1 MELATA
7 PWDTTTLDDLNE
19 RFAGSSPREILR
31 WGLETF
37 GSDLVMA
44 TGFGPSGIVLMHL
57 VSKLQPKI
65 PILYLDTGLLFP
77 ETNTLRE
84 ALEERLGISFQRH
97 ATDLSLEAQEA
108 QHGPKLW
115 RRNPDQCCFL
125 RKVQPLQ
132 KALRDKRAWI
142 TGLRRDQSEAR
153 AHIQVVEWD
162 GAYGLVKLNPLAHW
176 QHDEIWSY
184 IQLNDLPY
192 NILHDEGYPSI
203 GCVPCTRSV
212 PPGESMRAG
221 RWRGREKLEC
231 GIHQPIVPKGNGMV
245 ER

>member
-7 PWDTTTLDDLNE
+7 PWDTATLDDLNA
-19 RFAGSSPREILR
+19 RFAHASPREILR

-37 GSDLVMA
+37 GSGLVMA

-57 VSKLQPKI
+57 ASTLQPHI
-65 PILYLDTGLLFP
+65 PILYLDTDLLFP
-77 ETNTLRE
+77 ETHTLRR
-84 ALEERLGISFQRH
+84 ALEERLGLTFQRY
-97 ATDLSLEAQEA
+97 ATDLSLDAQEA
-108 QHGPKLW
+108 QYGPKLW
-115 RRNPDQCCFL
+115 RSNPDQCCFL

-132 KALRDKRAWI
+132 KALHNKRAWI
-142 TGLRRDQSEAR
+142 TGLRRDQSAAR

-162 GAYGLVKLNPLAHW
+162 AAYGLVKMNPLAHW
-176 QHDEIWSY
+176 QNDEVWAY

-192 NILHDEGYPSI
+192 NVLHDEGYPSI

-231 GIHQPIVPKGNGMV
+231 GIHKPSAPDENGLA
-245 ER
+245 